1 MYGSSPLR
9 STLNANVITGLGMC
23 KVCTGTRG
31 KGVVNGSPTYRY
43 IVDISSVFFP
53 PLSFW
58 FHLRNR
64 HVAATECSYAAIL
77 SDGGLVT
84 WGSSHFGGDSR
95 EIQELELEFETLL
108 LFHCFFS
115 SHFAL

>member
-1 MYGSSPLR
+1 MWKSL
-9 STLNANVITGLGMC
+9 A
-23 KVCTGTRG
+23 K
-31 KGVVNGSPTYRY
+31 
-43 IVDISSVFFP
+43 
-53 PLSFW
+53 
-58 FHLRNR
+58 R

-108 LFHCFFS
+108 LFHCFFFPILHHRVNS
-115 SHFAL
+115 FCHGEKGGSPFNKILDSRKHMLDQSLHSDPCGLHGTT